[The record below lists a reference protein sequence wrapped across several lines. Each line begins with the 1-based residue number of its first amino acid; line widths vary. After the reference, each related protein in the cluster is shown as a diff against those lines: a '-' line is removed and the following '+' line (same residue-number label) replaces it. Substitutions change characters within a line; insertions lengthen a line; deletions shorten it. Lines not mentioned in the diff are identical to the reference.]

1 MGGRRELSWRELLLA
16 AAGACLLA
24 VVMHWPLVL
33 NLGDDIPKDL
43 GDPLVQSWQVAWDGH
58 ALAHQPLDFFQAN
71 QYWPERDSLAFSDA
85 LLGYAPAGLMGS
97 GPHDAIVRYDLVF
110 LFAYALA
117 FLGAYLLAR
126 ELGIGPAGAAVGGA
140 AYAFA
145 PFRLE
150 HDGHLQVISSG
161 GIPLA
166 VALGV
171 RGIRLRSPWW
181 LLAAWL
187 VAGWQLSLGFAIGL
201 PFAYLLALLILA
213 AAVVWI
219 RRGRP
224 PLDRRLMVAGATG
237 GLVFVAFA
245 ALIAR
250 PYLRVADEH
259 PEAKRPPS
267 LVALYSSPRVFFI
280 APEENLVWGGAT
292 ASIREGVAYR
302 SEKTLFPGLVIL
314 ALAIVGL
321 RSGSLDRR
329 LRFALGVFVLA
340 ASALAM
346 GFKEE
351 GGLLWPYRVVYEVL
365 PGWEAIRTPGRLVTF
380 SSLGLALLAAAG
392 TEAVLRSPSRHAT
405 HSDRGGRWP
414 SWAPTAIAGLLVLGI
429 LVDGRGLPF
438 DPGDHQEQPAV
449 PHPPPS
455 TAQVPAPQL
464 HLPAGYPEDNRRYLL
479 WSTDGF
485 PEIVNGKASTEP
497 DRVGNLIAGMR
508 NFPDAATVARL
519 RAYGVRSVVLHTGRT
534 PGTPQQTAARA
545 AIAGLPLERRKLQG
559 LVVYVIHSPRAGSA
573 PRVGSMPAGASA
585 GAD

>member
-33 NLGDDIPKDL
+33 NLGLDIPRDL
-43 GDPLVQSWQVAWDGH
+43 GDPLVESWQVAWDGH

-71 QYWPERDSLAFSDA
+71 QYWPERDTLAFGDA
-85 LLGYAPAGLMGS
+85 LLGYAPAGLIGS
-97 GPHDAIVRYDLVF
+97 GPHDAVVRYDLLF

-126 ELGIGPAGAAVGGA
+126 ELGIGPAGAAIAGA

-150 HDGHLQVISSG
+150 QDGHLQVVSSG

-166 VALGV
+166 IALGV

-201 PFAYLLALLILA
+201 PFAYLLAVLILA
-213 AAVVWI
+213 GAVVWI

-224 PLDRRLMVAGATG
+224 PLDRRLVVAGATG

-250 PYLRVADEH
+250 PYFRVADEH
-259 PEAKRPPS
+259 PEAKRPPVT
-267 LVALYSSPRVFFI
+267 VAAYSSPLRAFFI

-292 ASIREGVAYR
+292 ASIRNDVLAPNEN
-302 SEKTLFPGLVIL
+302 TLFPGLVIL
-314 ALAIVGL
+314 GLAIVGL
-321 RSGSLDRR
+321 RSASFDRR
-329 LRFALGVFVLA
+329 LRLGLGLFVVA
-340 ASALAM
+340 ASVLAM
-346 GFKEE
+346 GFKLK

-365 PGWEAIRTPGRLVTF
+365 PGWEGIRTPGRLVTV

-392 TEAVLRSPSRHAT
+392 TEAVLRPLSRRA
-405 HSDRGGRWP
+405 SRSRRGGLWP
-414 SWAPTAIAGLLVLGI
+414 SWAPTAVAGVLVLAI
-429 LVDGRGLPF
+429 LVEGRGLPF
-438 DPGDHQEQPAV
+438 DPGDHQKQPAV

-464 HLPAGYPEDNRRYLL
+464 HLPALHPSGNRSYLL

-485 PEIVNGKASTEP
+485 PEIVNGRASTSP
-497 DRVGNLIAGMR
+497 DRPENLIAGMR

-534 PGTPQQTAARA
+534 LGTPQQNAARA
-545 AIAGLPLERRKLQG
+545 PIAGLPLERRKLKG
-559 LVVYVIHSPRAGSA
+559 LLVYVIRSPKAGSA
-573 PRVGSMPAGASA
+573 PRPGG
-585 GAD
+585 